1 MTHRQRLRFIFNTRT
16 QTTTSTFTFSV
27 ADVFPRCSLSRK
39 KLRFFS
45 VFHKFHSDMMIAVRP
60 VFSSMLVRSSTI
72 IRYPDRN
79 PAFIHL
85 WTRLMWSQ
93 WLWGVQRPGLSH
105 QQPNKKGQQ
114 EPLKCIEPLQ
124 NIICGIHF
132 GNVHVQIMISVL
144 LMKICLS
151 LRLTY
156 MYRNFSFGIC
166 SILVIISVQY
176 PFLSC
181 VNTVLHAVL
190 RFTHS

>member
-1 MTHRQRLRFIFNTRT
+1 MSSVFFNVGAIINNHQISRQKSCFYTFMNQTDVVTVAVRRSKTRT
-16 QTTTSTFTFSV
+16 V
-27 ADVFPRCSLSRK
+27 
-39 KLRFFS
+39 
-45 VFHKFHSDMMIAVRP
+45 I
-60 VFSSMLVRSSTI
+60 
-72 IRYPDRN
+72 
-79 PAFIHL
+79 PA
-85 WTRLMWSQ
+85 TK
-93 WLWGVQRPGLSH
+93 QRGA
-105 QQPNKKGQQ
+105 Q

-156 MYRNFSFGIC
+156 IYGNFSFGIC

>member
-16 QTTTSTFTFSV
+16 QTTSTFTLSV

-45 VFHKFHSDMMIAVRP
+45 VFHKFHSDMMTAVRP

-79 PAFIHL
+79 PAFIFMNQTDVVTVAVRRSK
-85 WTRLMWSQ
+85 TRT
-93 WLWGVQRPGLSH
+93 VIPATKQRGA
-105 QQPNKKGQQ
+105 Q

>member
-1 MTHRQRLRFIFNTRT
+1 MCFPDVHCPERNLDFSAYSTSFTATWWQLYVQCFRQCWCDHLQSSDI
-16 QTTTSTFTFSV
+16 QTEIL
-27 ADVFPRCSLSRK
+27 LS
-39 KLRFFS
+39 
-45 VFHKFHSDMMIAVRP
+45 
-60 VFSSMLVRSSTI
+60 
-72 IRYPDRN
+72 Y
-79 PAFIHL
+79 L

-93 WLWGVQRPGLSH
+93 WLWGVQRPGPSY
-105 QQPNKKGQQ
+105 QQPNKEGQQ